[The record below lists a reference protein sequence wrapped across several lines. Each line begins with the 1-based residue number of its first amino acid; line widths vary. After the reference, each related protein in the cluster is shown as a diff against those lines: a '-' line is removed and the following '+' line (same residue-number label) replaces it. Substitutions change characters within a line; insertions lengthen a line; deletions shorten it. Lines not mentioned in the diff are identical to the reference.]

1 MNAATLDAPTVQ
13 ALRRLDVDGRLFPRL
28 QAAFARTVAQHG
40 PALQQGHDPT
50 AQKRAAHTLR
60 AAAAQLGAQELATHC
75 ARIEA
80 EPGPLSPAECTAL
93 QQLLDDAQQALLA
106 LTQPSPC

>member
-1 MNAATLDAPTVQ
+1 
-13 ALRRLDVDGRLFPRL
+13 
-28 QAAFARTVAQHG
+28 
-40 PALQQGHDPT
+40 
-50 AQKRAAHTLR
+50 LR
-60 AAAAQLGAQELATHC
+60 AAAAQLGAQELASHC

-80 EPGPLSPAECTAL
+80 EPGPLSPAQCAAL